1 MKKTSLAIPR
11 KKIIGFCQRWNV
23 VEFSLFGSILRENF
37 SPESDVDVLVSFA
50 SRAKVSLF
58 DLVEMQAEL
67 KSIFKR
73 EVDLVE
79 KAGLR
84 NPYRRQEI
92 LQTARRIYAA

>member
-1 MKKTSLAIPR
+1 MNKNPHPIPR
-11 KKIIGFCQRWNV
+11 KKITEFCQRWNV
-23 VEFSLFGSILRENF
+23 VEFSLFVSILRENF